1 MVVDNATNICYTT
14 CVFREEGPCG
24 KRKHDKPGRARGY
37 AMQVEKN
44 ERLPANY
51 AEAMALGYVWGR
63 TAWTRG
69 YVSRRYVAPEKRPV
83 YRGRKGIYV
92 LCPSLQSTQYCHRV
106 YLVREDA

>member
-14 CVFREEGPCG
+14 CVFRGDGPRG
-24 KRKHDKPGRARGY
+24 KRKHDKPERARRY
-37 AMQVEKN
+37 AMKKQN

-51 AEAMALGYVWGR
+51 AEARALGYVCGR

-69 YVSRRYVAPEKRPV
+69 YVSRRPVAPEERPV
-83 YRGRKGIYV
+83 YRGRKGLYV